1 MMLGWCCYPKLEVQV
16 EEKFWNGGF
25 FTFGV
30 WGPCVP
36 AQSLRSCVTLC
47 DPRDCSPPGS
57 SVHGILQARILQ
69 WVAMPSSR
77 GSSWPRDWSHVS
89 ASPAL
94 QVDILPTEPPGKPE
108 FEVPEGKS
116 SGKIYQEVK
125 GWDLNLKSGLKYPS
139 CYWQRSS
146 HWSYNI
152 VKRKIERKQ
161 ESDLWGYTHLSTP
174 WSLRTT
180 GFVSIVSVTHR
191 SCTVV

>member
-47 DPRDCSPPGS
+47 DPMDCSPPGS

-77 GSSWPRDWSHVS
+77 GSSWPRDWTRVYLHLLHYRWIFYLLSH
-89 ASPAL
+89 L
-94 QVDILPTEPPGKPE
+94 
-108 FEVPEGKS
+108 
-116 SGKIYQEVK
+116 
-125 GWDLNLKSGLKYPS
+125 
-139 CYWQRSS
+139 RS
-146 HWSYNI
+146 
-152 VKRKIERKQ
+152 
-161 ESDLWGYTHLSTP
+161 L
-174 WSLRTT
+174 SLRCQRENQAEKSTRKLKGEIWTCRVGLNIHLVIGKGVVIEATT
-180 GFVSIVSVTHR
+180 LSKEK
-191 SCTVV
+191 